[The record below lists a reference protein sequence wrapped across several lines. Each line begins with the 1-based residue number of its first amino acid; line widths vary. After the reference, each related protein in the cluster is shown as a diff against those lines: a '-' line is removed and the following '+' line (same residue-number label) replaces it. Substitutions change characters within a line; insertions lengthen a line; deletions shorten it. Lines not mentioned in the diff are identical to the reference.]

1 MHELISEFLLQGD
14 NVPAGSASSLASS
27 LAASSVASSAT
38 APACEAPSVTANAA
52 GRTIVIKDS
61 IDIAGMRTVA
71 GCRGLADVPPAT
83 HHADVVQ
90 RLLDAGWQI
99 TGKANMH
106 ELAFGMT
113 GINDYT
119 GTATNPQAPDRI
131 PGGSSSGSAA
141 AVGAGLADAALGSD
155 TGGSV
160 RGPAACCGVIGMKPT
175 FGRVSRVGA
184 APTFTTLDCIGP
196 FARNM
201 AVLTDAMAAI
211 TPHFDLSAAR
221 APDAGGKPFTI
232 AVFYGKADSEV
243 DAALRHAVAL
253 SNLPAHDVGLDGIE
267 AAFAAGLTVINV
279 ETAAAFGHLTGKGLL
294 GADLETRLIAAA
306 KMTPEA
312 IASAETIRKQFAAEV
327 DAVLEHADV
336 LVMPTMPSLPIT
348 VAEARAGVSVI
359 AMSSFIR
366 PFNLSGHPAI
376 SIPMPLPSGGTIRA
390 GLQVIGKH
398 NDDERV
404 CAVAGVFETALNDA
418 FAIDRSY

>member
-1 MHELISEFLLQGD
+1 MNELISEFLLRGKDVDSSIGD
-14 NVPAGSASSLASS
+14 
-27 LAASSVASSAT
+27 AAH
-38 APACEAPSVTANAA
+38 
-52 GRTIVIKDS
+52 RTIVIKDS

-71 GCRGLADVPPAT
+71 GSRGLAEVAPAVR
-83 HHADVVQ
+83 HADVVQ

-175 FGRVSRVGA
+175 FGRVSRIGA
-184 APTFTTLDCIGP
+184 APAFTTLDCIGP
-196 FARNM
+196 FARDM
-201 AVLTDAMAAI
+201 TVLTDAMAAI
-211 TPHFDLSAAR
+211 TPDFDLQAAR
-221 APDAGGKPFTI
+221 ASNASGKPFTL
-232 AVFYGKADSEV
+232 AVFHGNADAEI
-243 DAALRHAVAL
+243 DAALTQAVAVSKL
-253 SNLPAHDVGLDGIE
+253 SAHDVQLDGME
-267 AAFAAGLTVINV
+267 AAFAAGLTIINV
-279 ETAAAFGHLTGKGLL
+279 ETAAAFGHLTGNGLL
-294 GADLETRLIAAA
+294 GADLETRLIAAS

-312 IASAETIRKQFAAEV
+312 IASAETIRNHFTAEV
-327 DAVLEHADV
+327 DALLEHADV

-348 VAEARAGVSVI
+348 VAEARAGKSVI

-366 PFNLSGHPAI
+366 PFNLTGHPAI
-376 SIPMPLPSGGTIRA
+376 SLPMPLLSGSAIKG
-390 GLQVIGKH
+390 GLQIVGKH
-398 NDDERV
+398 GDDELV
-404 CAVAGVFETALNDA
+404 CAVAGVFAAVLA
-418 FAIDRSY
+418 K

>member
-1 MHELISEFLLQGD
+1 MNELISECLLRGD
-14 NVPAGSASSLASS
+14 G
-27 LAASSVASSAT
+27 AAS
-38 APACEAPSVTANAA
+38 VTGDAA

-71 GCRGLADVPPAT
+71 GCRGLADVPAAT
-83 HHADVVQ
+83 RHADVVQ

-119 GTATNPQAPDRI
+119 GTATNPQAPDRV

-141 AVGAGLADAALGSD
+141 AVGAGLADAALGTD

-184 APTFTTLDCIGP
+184 APTFTTLDCVGP
-196 FARNM
+196 FARDM
-201 AVLTDAMAAI
+201 TVLTDAMAAI
-211 TPHFDLSAAR
+211 TPNFDLGTAR
-221 APDAGGKPFTI
+221 ASDAAGKPFTV
-232 AVFYGKADSEV
+232 AVFHGKADPEI
-243 DAALRHAVAL
+243 DAALKQAVAL
-253 SNLPAHDVGLDGIE
+253 SKLPAHDVRLNGIE
-267 AAFAAGLTVINV
+267 AAFTAGLTIINV
-279 ETAAAFGHLTGKGLL
+279 ETAAAFGHLTGKGVL

-312 IASAETIRKQFAAEV
+312 IASAEAIREQFTAEV
-327 DAVLEHADV
+327 NALLEHADV

-348 VAEARAGVSVI
+348 VAEARASTSVI

-376 SIPMPLPSGGTIRA
+376 SIPMPLPSGGAIKG
-390 GLQVIGKH
+390 GLQIIGKH
-398 NDDERV
+398 GDDERV
-404 CAVAGVFETALNDA
+404 CAVAGVFELALA
-418 FAIDRSY
+418 TRS